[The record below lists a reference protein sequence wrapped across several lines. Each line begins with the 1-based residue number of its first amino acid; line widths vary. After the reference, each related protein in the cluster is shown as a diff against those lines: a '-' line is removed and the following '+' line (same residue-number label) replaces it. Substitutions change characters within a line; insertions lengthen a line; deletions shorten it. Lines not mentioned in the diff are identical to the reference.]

1 MSLSRFNPF
10 KKKTN
15 INVVSLRGVIG
26 DMGRFSRGL
35 TIENTAPILE
45 KAFSSKKPKLVVIQ
59 INSPGGSPVQSELI
73 YNKIRA
79 LAEKNNVKVLTVAED
94 VAASGGY
101 MLMCS
106 GDELLA
112 NKSSIVGSIG
122 VISASFGFKDLIE
135 KIGVQR
141 RVFTAGENKSFL
153 DPFQEVK
160 EKDVEKLI
168 KVQKSIFENFKALVE
183 MTRLLTL
190 KAAKMMDE
198 VGNKVAK
205 NEIAMIKVAA
215 PIMALKIIDDA
226 IQAYG
231 GAGVTTDPRLAQAY
245 AGMRTLRLAD
255 GPDEVH
261 RLTIA
266 RNELKKYL

>member
-26 DMGRFSRGL
+26 DMGRFNKGL
-35 TIENTAPILE
+35 TLENTTPILE
-45 KAFSSKKPKLVVIQ
+45 RAFSTKKPKLVVIQ

-73 YNKIRA
+73 YNKIRV
-79 LAEKNNVKVLTVAED
+79 LAKKNNVKVLTIAED

-122 VISASFGFKDLIE
+122 VISASFGFKDLIK

-141 RVFTAGENKSFL
+141 RIFTAGENKSFL
-153 DPFQEVK
+153 DPFKDVQ

-168 KVQKSIFENFKALVE
+168 KVQKSIFENFRDLVLKNRKNKIDPDKVCNGEFWTGEQALDLGLIDSNE
-183 MTRLLTL
+183 TL
-190 KAAKMMDE
+190 
-198 VGNKVAK
+198 VAYLDK
-205 NEIAMIKVAA
+205 NFGKNYTIR
-215 PIMALKIIDDA
+215 PIESKKSFLKTLFSSKSHTSDSVTGLIETLYEEA
-226 IQAYG
+226 HWSRYG
-231 GAGVTTDPRLAQAY
+231 R
-245 AGMRTLRLAD
+245 
-255 GPDEVH
+255 
-261 RLTIA
+261 
-266 RNELKKYL
+266 

>member
-79 LAEKNNVKVLTVAED
+79 LAKKNNVKVLTIAED

-106 GDELLA
+106 GDKLLA

-122 VISASFGFKDLIE
+122 VISASFGFKELIE

-141 RVFTAGENKSFL
+141 RIFTAGENKSFL
-153 DPFQEVK
+153 DPFIDVQD
-160 EKDVEKLI
+160 KDVEKLI
-168 KVQKSIFENFKALVE
+168 NVQKSIFENFKTLVLNNRKNKIDPDKVCNGEFWTGEQALELGLIDSNETLNTYLDNSYGKNYTVRPIE
-183 MTRLLTL
+183 SKKSFLKSLFASKGSSSDGMTGLLGTL
-190 KAAKMMDE
+190 YE
-198 VGNKVAK
+198 
-205 NEIAMIKVAA
+205 E
-215 PIMALKIIDDA
+215 
-226 IQAYG
+226 AYWSRYG
-231 GAGVTTDPRLAQAY
+231 R
-245 AGMRTLRLAD
+245 
-255 GPDEVH
+255 
-261 RLTIA
+261 
-266 RNELKKYL
+266 

>member
-79 LAEKNNVKVLTVAED
+79 LAEKNNVRVLTVAED

-168 KVQKSIFENFKALVE
+168 KVQKSIFENFKTLVE
-183 MTRLLTL
+183 KNREGKIDPNQVCNGEFWTGDQALELGLIDSNETLTSYLNKNFGKKYTLRPIESKKSFL
-190 KAAKMMDE
+190 KGLFSSK
-198 VGNKVAK
+198 GS
-205 NEIAMIKVAA
+205 
-215 PIMALKIIDDA
+215 
-226 IQAYG
+226 AYD
-231 GAGVTTDPRLAQAY
+231 GVTGLLE
-245 AGMRTLRLAD
+245 TLYEEAFWSRY
-255 GPDEVH
+255 G
-261 RLTIA
+261 R
-266 RNELKKYL
+266 